1 MVAVKP
7 ADINAVLSRTPDAA
21 AVLVYGPDAGLV
33 AERVSRLVALV
44 INNDDDPFRLVRLD
58 GETVAA
64 DAMRLADEANTISLF
79 GGKRAI
85 VVRAGSKNM
94 VPSLKPVLDAPP
106 SDALIIVQ
114 AGDLARTSPLRTLCE
129 RSRAALAIPCYPDGP
144 RELAALVDEIMAG
157 HGLRMQSEARAHL
170 LSLLGADRQTT
181 RNEVEKLALYAR
193 GGGSV
198 SIEDV
203 DAICGDAA
211 SLAVDSLIDATFL
224 GDIQRLDAD
233 SARLFADGSDPGVL
247 VGFLLRHGLML
258 LSARTQLENGAPAS
272 QTLDRMRLHFKRKD
286 AVERQLRTW
295 PARDLLQI
303 TGDLGQAVAKCRQNA
318 QMRHEIA
325 RVSMWAVAMRAARHR
340 SRN

>member
-7 ADINAVLSRTPDAA
+7 ADINAVLNRAPDVA

-33 AERVSRLVALV
+33 AERVGKLTAL
-44 INNDDDPFRLVRLD
+44 IIKDDDDPFRLVRLD
-58 GETVAA
+58 GEVVTA
-64 DAMRLADEANTISLF
+64 DPMRLADEANTISLF

-85 VVRAGSKNM
+85 VVRTGSKNIA
-94 VPSLKPVLDAPP
+94 PALKPVLDTPP
-106 SDALIIVQ
+106 ADALIIVQ

-144 RELAALVDEIMAG
+144 RELAALVDDVMAN
-157 HGLRMQSEARAHL
+157 HDLRLQGDARVHL

-193 GGGSV
+193 GAGAV
-198 SIEDV
+198 TIEDV

-211 SLAVDSLIDATFL
+211 SLAIDSLVDVTFL
-224 GDIQRLDAD
+224 GDIPRLDMN
-233 SARLFADGSDPGVL
+233 SGRLFADGNDPGVL

-258 LSARTQLENGAPAS
+258 LSARTQIERGAPAS

-286 AVERQLRTW
+286 AIERQLHIW
-295 PARDLLQI
+295 PARDLLSV
-303 TGDLGQAVAKCRQNA
+303 TGDLGQAIARCRQNA

-340 SRN
+340 TRN